1 MGYVEHNMYFVKLER
16 GLLEK
21 AIPPSLKTRR
31 GYVEHNMYF
40 VKLERVLLEKAIPPS
55 TQNNVTIGKAL
66 VVKL

>member
-1 MGYVEHNMYFVKLER
+1 M
-16 GLLEK
+16 
-21 AIPPSLKTRR
+21 KTRM
-31 GYVEHNMYF
+31 GFVEHNMYF